1 MARLKVLVLLAGTM
15 VALGA
20 GMPLATAAPAG
31 GTSLPPGGQAGAS
44 PGWRLVKYLR
54 ACESA
59 ALSVTATGSRDA
71 WTTGQA
77 FLFQCDGPGLLIA
90 HWDGRTWR
98 ELPPPKE
105 FAGLSRDSSSG
116 TAVAARSASY
126 SWTFVNRATA
136 PPAEREQ
143 SFALLRSGH
152 RWRAFRLADGLR
164 VNSARV
170 FSHSDA
176 WAFGT
181 FIGPINAAGP
191 RVYAEHFNGRNWR
204 PVTAPVTAFDA
215 AFPGPRN
222 IWVVG
227 RVRQPTPRSPIAL
240 VHWTGRWQK
249 PILLPASIG
258 PTAAHIWTAWVV
270 PSAHGPWVAVR
281 DWCCREPAAA
291 LLHWTGSRW
300 QIIKVPFPTFGL
312 GPLVRDGHGG
322 LWIGSA
328 TCPGC
333 DANTIYHYS
342 AGTWSKA
349 PLNSSRLNLTAMRLI
364 PGTDSVWASAFGLP
378 HGHGGFIGAVLKY
391 GP

>member
-1 MARLKVLVLLAGTM
+1 MRMVSIRRASAVTGLAFLIAA
-15 VALGA
+15 ALPAAGA
-20 GMPLATAAPAG
+20 AG
-31 GTSLPPGGQAGAS
+31 GQVSAS
-44 PGWRLVKYLR
+44 PGWRVVKYFG
-54 ACESA
+54 ACQPA
-59 ALSVTATGSRDA
+59 GARSVTATGARDA
-71 WTTGQA
+71 WSTGQE
-77 FLFQCDGPGLLIA
+77 FRFPCKSESPGLLIA

-98 ELPPPKE
+98 ELSPPKE
-105 FAGLSRDSSSG
+105 FSGPSHEWYG
-116 TAVAARSASY
+116 TAVAALSASY
-126 SWTFVNRATA
+126 SWTFVNRALA
-136 PPAEREQ
+136 RSVAEEEQ

-152 RWRAFRLADGLR
+152 RWRAFRFADGLD
-164 VNSARV
+164 VNSAWV
-170 FSHSDA
+170 FSRSDA

-181 FIGPINAAGP
+181 FDGPVDASGP
-191 RVYAEHFNGRNWR
+191 RVYAEHFNGRDWR

-215 AFPGPRN
+215 AFAGPRN

-227 RVRQPTPRSPIAL
+227 RVRQSAPGSLVAL
-240 VHWTGRWQK
+240 VRWTGRWQK

-258 PTAAHIWTAWVV
+258 PTAAHIWAAWVV

>member
-1 MARLKVLVLLAGTM
+1 VARLKVLVVLAGMM

-20 GMPLATAAPAG
+20 GMPLAAAGAA
-31 GTSLPPGGQAGAS
+31 GGQASAS
-44 PGWRLVKYLR
+44 PGWRVVKYFGGLGSLG
-54 ACESA
+54 AW
-59 ALSVTATGSRDA
+59 SVTATGARDG

-77 FLFQCDGPGLLIA
+77 FRGQCDTLLIA

-98 ELPPPKE
+98 ELSPPKE
-105 FAGLSRDSSSG
+105 FCGPGHEWFG

-126 SWTFVNRATA
+126 SWTFVNRYLDAG
-136 PPAEREQ
+136 EQ

-152 RWRAFRLADGLR
+152 RWRAFRLADGLD
-164 VNSARV
+164 VTSARV
-170 FSHSDA
+170 FSRSDA

-181 FIGPINAAGP
+181 FNGPIDAAGP
-191 RVYAEHFNGRNWR
+191 RVYAEHFNGRNWK

-227 RVRQPTPRSPIAL
+227 RVRQRAPRSPIAL
-240 VHWTGRWQK
+240 VHWTGRWHK
-249 PILLPASIG
+249 PILLPASIR
-258 PTAAHIWTAWVV
+258 PTAAHIYTAWVV
-270 PSAHGPWVAVR
+270 PSAHGPWVAVQ
-281 DWCCREPAAA
+281 DWCCTEPGGT

-300 QIIKVPFPTFGL
+300 QIIKVPFPTWGL
-312 GPLVRDGHGG
+312 GPLARDGHGG

-328 TCPGC
+328 TCAGC
-333 DANTIYHYS
+333 QGDTIYHYS

-349 PLNSSRLNLTAMRLI
+349 PLNIPGLFVRAMRLI
-364 PGTDSVWASAFGLP
+364 PGTESVWASGLVADP
-378 HGHGGFIGAVLKY
+378 GAPGYVIGAVLKY